1 MTKQARKVIVHT
13 DGSCRKNPGPGGW
26 GACVRVPELN
36 LRKDLMGAAAET
48 TNNRMEL
55 QAPIEAIKFLIS
67 KPRANCTIEVYTDS
81 QYVQK
86 GITQWVRGWKI
97 RGWRTGTGEVK
108 NVDLWKELDALVQG
122 LDIQWFWVRGHNG
135 DKYNEVADRLADR
148 GAVVAGYYED
158 KT

>member
-1 MTKQARKVIVHT
+1 MDIHEIVVHT

-26 GACVRVPELN
+26 GACVRVPVLGK
-36 LRKDLMGAAAET
+36 RKDLLGAAEET

-55 QAPIEAIKFLIS
+55 QAPIEAIKFLRRKSRGPVRI
-67 KPRANCTIEVYTDS
+67 KIYTDS

-97 RGWRTGTGEVK
+97 RGWQSSTGKVK

-122 LDIQWFWVRGHNG
+122 LDIEWLWVRGHNG
-135 DKYNEVADRLADR
+135 DKYNEVADRLANQ
-148 GAVVAGYYED
+148 GAVDAGYYED
-158 KT
+158 